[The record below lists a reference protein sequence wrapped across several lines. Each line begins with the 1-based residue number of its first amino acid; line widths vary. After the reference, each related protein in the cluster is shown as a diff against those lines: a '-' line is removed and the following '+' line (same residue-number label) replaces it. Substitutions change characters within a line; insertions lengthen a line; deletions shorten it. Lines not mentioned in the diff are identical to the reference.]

1 MNVQI
6 GLNRPLRVLRAP
18 FEAQRNT
25 LGSVP
30 LARSAPNRLA
40 RALEARAG
48 TVFSEGDR
56 RECGGSR
63 DGSEPGRSQAYLGG
77 SKSMSLQSA
86 EEWAGSAAGV
96 LDAMTVGAART
107 GVLAQRSPSPA
118 LSTAPLVKST
128 LIKSTRMKSA
138 LIKNSSMTP
147 SPLSP
152 MTALKSTALRFTA
165 LGLPRPQQSFLP
177 TLGEGTPS
185 AGLVS
190 RHLVPFLSE
199 RAHRPLVPNESI
211 PPYAIFSS
219 RSFRHWRVSL

>member
-128 LIKSTRMKSA
+128 RMKSA

-199 RAHRPLVPNESI
+199 RAHRPSVSDESI
-211 PPYAIFSS
+211 PPYTIFSS
-219 RSFRHWRVSL
+219 RNFRHWRMSL